1 MQGLMNLAD
10 IQSFRQI
17 GRHLRDARETRGLTL
32 SAIAGSCGLAI
43 FELVRIENGEL
54 LGFKQVPENTLSNTE
69 VYAKA
74 LDVELINVERRHS
87 GVTTI
92 NAKNDEV
99 FIPVFLRKK

>member
-1 MQGLMNLAD
+1 MNLAD

-43 FELVRIENGEL
+43 YELVRIENGEL
-54 LGFKQVPENTLSNTE
+54 MGFKQISKDTLKNAE
-69 VYAKA
+69 IYANA
-74 LDVELINVERRHS
+74 LHIELGSQSSQHPGEAKIN
-87 GVTTI
+87 
-92 NAKNDEV
+92 NKNDEV

>member
-1 MQGLMNLAD
+1 MNLAD

-17 GRHLRDARETRGLTL
+17 GRHLRVAREMRCLSL

-43 FELVRIENGEL
+43 YELVRIENGEL
-54 LGFKQVPENTLSNTE
+54 LGFKQAPQNTLSNAE

-74 LDVELINVERRHS
+74 LDVELNNVGIQHS
-87 GVTTI
+87 GATTM
-92 NAKNDEV
+92 NAKNNEV

>member
-1 MQGLMNLAD
+1 
-10 IQSFRQI
+10 
-17 GRHLRDARETRGLTL
+17 L

-43 FELVRIENGEL
+43 YELVRIENGEL
-54 LGFKQVPENTLSNTE
+54 LGFKQAPKNTLSNAE

-74 LDVELINVERRHS
+74 LDVELDGVGRQHS

-92 NAKNDEV
+92 NAKNDEA

>member
-43 FELVRIENGEL
+43 YELVRIENGE
-54 LGFKQVPENTLSNTE
+54 
-69 VYAKA
+69 
-74 LDVELINVERRHS
+74 
-87 GVTTI
+87 
-92 NAKNDEV
+92 
-99 FIPVFLRKK
+99 

>member
-1 MQGLMNLAD
+1 MNLAE

-17 GRHLRDARETRGLTL
+17 GRHLRSAREMRGLTL
-32 SAIAGSCGLAI
+32 PAISGSCGLAI
-43 FELVRIENGEL
+43 SELVRIENGEL
-54 LGFKQVPENTLSNTE
+54 LGFKQAPKNTLSNAE

-74 LDVELINVERRHS
+74 LDVELDGVGRQHS

>member
-43 FELVRIENGEL
+43 YELVRIENGEL
-54 LGFKQVPENTLSNTE
+54 MGFKQISKDTLKNAE
-69 VYAKA
+69 IYAKA
-74 LDVELINVERRHS
+74 LDVELDGVGRQHS
-87 GVTTI
+87 GVRTI
-92 NAKNDEV
+92 NAKKDEV
-99 FIPVFLRKK
+99 FIPLFLRKK